1 MVFHVVGIIPDQKT
15 VLDSERR
22 ARIKQDEFLRE
33 RRQARKYSTV
43 ETVIVIVLGIVV
55 VGLVLFVLSNYL

>member
-1 MVFHVVGIIPDQKT
+1 MVGIIPDQKT

-33 RRQARKYSTV
+33 RRQPRKYSTV
-43 ETVIVIVLGIVV
+43 ETVIIILLGIVA
-55 VGLVLFVLSNYL
+55 VGFVLFVLSNYL